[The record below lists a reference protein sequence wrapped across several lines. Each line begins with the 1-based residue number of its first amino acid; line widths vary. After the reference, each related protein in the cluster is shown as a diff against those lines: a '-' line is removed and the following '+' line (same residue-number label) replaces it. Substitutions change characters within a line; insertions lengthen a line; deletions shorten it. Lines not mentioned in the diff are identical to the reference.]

1 MRSLRVLHSNRKK
14 FLPNETNT
22 FRPPL
27 LSLPALCL
35 AEIVRCET
43 LVASFAAGA
52 GTGVELSQRS
62 SEGRHTCAHN
72 RHHYAPITHWLC
84 RRNYFWGSARAA
96 DGAWTLLHD
105 TIGTLALGLQTL
117 PSVCWVPLALLWFGQ
132 TEAAML
138 FVVIMGT
145 LWSVVIATDTGVRN
159 VPPIY
164 RRAALTMGSKR
175 LHMWFTV
182 ILPAALPFIVSG
194 MKQGWAFAWRSLM
207 AAEIFVTILTGFG
220 LGQLLHY
227 GRELNAMEQVIGI
240 MFVIVVIGLLADK
253 ILFFAGGAISPS
265 PVGHQPI
272 TNAIFPFAQRIG
284 LGPAGNHDRERART
298 ARASRC

>member
-1 MRSLRVLHSNRKK
+1 MKRFLNAALFFAFMVLLWHLAFQAKLWSPVLLPSPLQVGAYLKGAAEDGTLWHGTLITMRRLLVGYFIGLIGGLPLGLLTARWNLLR
-14 FLPNETNT
+14 
-22 FRPPL
+22 
-27 LSLPALCL
+27 
-35 AEIVRCET
+35 
-43 LVASFAAGA
+43 
-52 GTGVELSQRS
+52 
-62 SEGRHTCAHN
+62 
-72 RHHYAPITHWLC
+72 
-84 RRNYFWGSARAA
+84 
-96 DGAWTLLHD
+96 D
-105 TIGTLALGLQTL
+105 TIGTAALGLQTL

-138 FVVIMGT
+138 FVVVMGT

-175 LHMWFTV
+175 MHMWLKV

-227 GRELNAMEQVIGI
+227 GRELSAMDQVIGI
-240 MFVIVVIGLLADK
+240 MVVIVTIGLLADK
-253 ILFFAGGAISPS
+253 IFFSPIERFL
-265 PVGHQPI
+265 HQ
-272 TNAIFPFAQRIG
+272 RWG
-284 LGPAGNHDRERART
+284 L
-298 ARASRC
+298 SQ